1 VLARRLLAFVAVLM
15 GLTLIAAI
23 LAPAPRQ
30 TAPPATA
37 TPAEKTVAQTA
48 VITLDT
54 ADGQREAEVEEG
66 DDVVL
71 TVDSDTLG
79 TLQIN
84 GLGLIE
90 AVAPDSPAQ
99 FDFLADSVGDY
110 PVVTDGGD
118 KVATIRVIPPAP

>member
-1 VLARRLLAFVAVLM
+1 
-15 GLTLIAAI
+15 
-23 LAPAPRQ
+23 
-30 TAPPATA
+30 
-37 TPAEKTVAQTA
+37 
-48 VITLDT
+48 
-54 ADGQREAEVEEG
+54 
-66 DDVVL
+66 
-71 TVDSDTLG
+71 VDSDTLG

-110 PVVTDGGD
+110 PVVTDAGD